1 MFVIDDDCAVDSMI
15 IFNEFNKE
23 RTCRD
28 NSELRVSIILFNIAT
43 INATSI
49 KIMFVESN
57 DKDAYCAHMNFMN
70 VRNSRNIR
78 NSRDSRDSKD
88 FSAFMNMSQLKST
101 QI

>member
-1 MFVIDDDCAVDSMI
+1 LRDFKAMFAIDDDCAVNSMI
-15 IFNEFNKE
+15 IFNEFNEE

-28 NSELRVSIILFNIAT
+28 NNELHVSMILFNIVI

-57 DKDAYCAHMNFMN
+57 DKDAYCAHMNFTN

-78 NSRDSRDSKD
+78 DSRNSKDSRDS
-88 FSAFMNMSQLKST
+88 SAL
-101 QI
+101 